1 MFPLRSYLW
10 MLSRKG
16 DSMTDG
22 QGETPARRD
31 GRGRYLRGASGNPAG
46 KPRGCLNHATRIAAE
61 MLGGEAETLWR
72 GGKKPAPAG
81 QKTPLMPLTPPATR
95 APPAHPPPLPVP
107 PAGEKGGPG

>member
-1 MFPLRSYLW
+1 MFPLCSHLW

-22 QGETPARRD
+22 DGQRPARRD

-61 MLGGEAETLWR
+61 MLDGEAETLWR
-72 GGKKPAPAG
+72 IEINERW
-81 QKTPLMPLTPPATR
+81 PATTSC
-95 APPAHPPPLPVP
+95 
-107 PAGEKGGPG
+107 

>member
-1 MFPLRSYLW
+1 MFPLRSCLW

-31 GRGRYLRGASGNPAG
+31 GRGRYLKGASGNPAG

-72 GGKKPAPAG
+72 VEINRALAG
-81 QKTPLMPLTPPATR
+81 INVLLYRGPCQASCW
-95 APPAHPPPLPVP
+95 LPHASHVC
-107 PAGEKGGPG
+107 ALLRFG

>member
-31 GRGRYLRGASGNPAG
+31 GRGRYLKGASGNPAG
-46 KPRGCLNHATRIAAE
+46 KPRGCPNHATRIAAE
-61 MLGGEAETLWR
+61 MLGGEAETL
-72 GGKKPAPAG
+72 
-81 QKTPLMPLTPPATR
+81 
-95 APPAHPPPLPVP
+95 
-107 PAGEKGGPG
+107 